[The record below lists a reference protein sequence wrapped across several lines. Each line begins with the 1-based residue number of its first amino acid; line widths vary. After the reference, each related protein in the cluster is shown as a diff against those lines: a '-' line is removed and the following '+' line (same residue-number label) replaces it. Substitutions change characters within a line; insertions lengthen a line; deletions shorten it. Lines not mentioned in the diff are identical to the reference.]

1 VQPLDPQSRRRERH
15 VFETKEGA
23 TCDEPIIVFFD
34 DEGKERFRMFPFIP
48 WPHGDFM
55 EFI

>member
-1 VQPLDPQSRRRERH
+1 